1 MKKGITHYHL
11 FIELER
17 SYRDLA
23 WLILEL
29 YLLNQ
34 AYLMILINAYSD
46 DYCNSISISL
56 TLIVRLAILIM
67 AIEHDI
73 YLLILMV
80 AIYLRSLNSSS
91 TIQLILEFK
100 YYSITITSAI
110 NYIMTSSRRNIMCV
124 YPEYYPPG

>member
-34 AYLMILINAYSD
+34 AYLMIFD
-46 DYCNSISISL
+46 DYCNRYSHISISL